1 MAHIVCITGG
11 LTGILNASLALVQ
24 QLRQAGHRVTYAS
37 PADLSKPVAAQGIP
51 YVQLDRWV
59 MQLGEPPMGR
69 WAKFRLQ
76 QQRQQ
81 RAVNALGM
89 QHFIETIQGLA
100 PDLLLL
106 DIEMHPHIMAAVIEQ
121 LPVALL
127 CPFLS
132 VWKRPNLPPIH
143 TKTIPGQGWP
153 GSRLGIEWSWLRYG
167 LTKWKE
173 FQQERWRRVGL
184 DWISVLGRYAQ
195 QIGLPLRLRFGF
207 RQWLVPYPDE
217 TLPILCLN
225 ALELD
230 FPHQPHPSM
239 RYMGPM
245 VFEPPQTSAITNPSL
260 KQIFEHRHL
269 SKRPLIYC
277 GLSSLAKADNQFLQ
291 QIIETASCSPQW
303 DWVLGLGGSLKPDEL
318 GDVPANV
325 YAFGWAPQLEI
336 LKQADCAI
344 INSGINSINECISC
358 GVPMLVY
365 SLDCADQ
372 NGNAARVAYH
382 GLGIVGNAQQNDASR
397 VGRHIQTLLTD
408 KAYRSSVERMR
419 ECFLT
424 YGQENR
430 AVEFVEDLLREQLQ
444 QRPLMEVG
452 PP

>member
-24 QLRQAGHRVTYAS
+24 QLHQAGHRVTYAS
-37 PADLSKPVAAQGIP
+37 PADLSKPVTAQGIP
-51 YVQLDRWV
+51 YVQLERWV

-69 WAKFRLQ
+69 WAKVRLQ

-81 RAVNALGM
+81 RAVDALGI
-89 QHFIETIQGLA
+89 QHFIDTVQGLA

-106 DIEMHPHIMAAVIEQ
+106 DIEMHPHIMAAVVEQ

-143 TKTIPGQGWP
+143 TKTIPGEGWP

-184 DWISVLGRYAQ
+184 DWISVLGCYAR

-207 RQWLVPYPDE
+207 RQWLVPYPGE
-217 TLPILCLN
+217 TLPILCMN

-230 FPHQPHPSM
+230 FPHQPHSSM
-239 RYMGPM
+239 RYVGPM
-245 VFEPPQTSAITNPSL
+245 VFEHPQTSAITEPSL
-260 KQIFEHRHL
+260 KQIFEHRHT
-269 SKRPLIYC
+269 SQRPLIYC
-277 GLSSLAKADNQFLQ
+277 GLSSLAKADKQFLQ
-291 QIIETASCSPQW
+291 QIIAAALCSPEW
-303 DWVLGLGGSLKPDEL
+303 DWVLGLGGSLGSAEL
-318 GDVPANV
+318 DNVPTNV
-325 YAFGWAPQLEI
+325 YAFDWAPQLEV

-358 GVPMLVY
+358 GVPMVVY
-365 SLDCADQ
+365 SLGCADQ
-372 NGNAARVAYH
+372 HGNAARVTYH
-382 GLGIVGNAQQNDASR
+382 GLGIVDDQKQTDAAQVCGHVR
-397 VGRHIQTLLTD
+397 TLLTD
-408 KAYRSSVERMR
+408 GSYRTNLERMR
-419 ECFLT
+419 HCFVT
-424 YGQENR
+424 YTHKNR
-430 AVEFVEDLLREQLQ
+430 AVNLVEDLLREQ
-444 QRPLMEVG
+444 PGHLMEVG